1 MKQSGQYL
9 FLLFRLGV
17 LLIGLGLI
25 LLPTMAV
32 QAHANLVRSDPETG
46 AVLAQ
51 APQLVTLE
59 FSEPLDPSFSK
70 AKLADSNLV
79 IIAEGPGHIDSNNN
93 KVLQLDLPALSPGA
107 YSIIWQARSAVDGH
121 ITNGIVSFST
131 GAGTS
136 PASLLPPPG
145 VPDPTTT
152 RPPLADTLLRW
163 LSYAAAA
170 LATGSILFGVFV
182 WRPAYRAWETPDSL
196 SDQVAGYRLR
206 QLALLGI
213 TSLMAVSLVF
223 LLFQAWQASWGAF
236 QISYSQA
243 LIKLIE
249 PFSGW
254 IFWLRM
260 ALLGL
265 LAYMASRLSHP
276 GDKPNTTWWIAAS
289 QALTVLLTFSLQ
301 SHTAALDSPVAVAVD
316 WLHITAMAAWL
327 GGLLPL
333 FLLLRQT
340 ELPAHL
346 LVPRFSRV
354 ALISVITLGASG
366 LYSAFLH
373 VRTWQALESTI
384 YGQALSVKSILFA
397 LLICVGAINLL
408 VLSPRLRG
416 MGDSAIVWLRYTI
429 RTELAIGLLV
439 LAAVGL
445 MSGVSPALEALQARQ
460 RMGYIDGFKERG
472 THMDLW
478 VAPDRVGENEIAV
491 DLHGLPASDQG
502 SLPSVLLRIRPVDYD
517 LGITQVETKPLNQTR
532 YMVRGSFLSIAGK
545 WQIEVI
551 VRQAGSDDIRH
562 VFSLQVQPNPFAA
575 TLNNPVPATDASL
588 LSGKSF
594 YEQNCLP
601 CHGPQ
606 GKGDGP
612 AGLALRPPPADLTIH
627 TAPGVH
633 PDGQLFEWITNGY
646 PGSAMPAFS
655 KLLTEEQRW
664 NLVNYI
670 RTLARK

>member
-1 MKQSGQYL
+1 
-9 FLLFRLGV
+9 
-17 LLIGLGLI
+17 
-25 LLPTMAV
+25 MA
-32 QAHANLVRSDPETG
+32 
-46 AVLAQ
+46 
-51 APQLVTLE
+51 
-59 FSEPLDPSFSK
+59 
-70 AKLADSNLV
+70 
-79 IIAEGPGHIDSNNN
+79 
-93 KVLQLDLPALSPGA
+93 
-107 YSIIWQARSAVDGH
+107 
-121 ITNGIVSFST
+121 
-131 GAGTS
+131 
-136 PASLLPPPG
+136 
-145 VPDPTTT
+145 
-152 RPPLADTLLRW
+152 
-163 LSYAAAA
+163 
-170 LATGSILFGVFV
+170 
-182 WRPAYRAWETPDSL
+182 
-196 SDQVAGYRLR
+196 
-206 QLALLGI
+206 
-213 TSLMAVSLVF
+213 
-223 LLFQAWQASWGAF
+223 
-236 QISYSQA
+236 
-243 LIKLIE
+243 
-249 PFSGW
+249 
-254 IFWLRM
+254 
-260 ALLGL
+260 
-265 LAYMASRLSHP
+265 
-276 GDKPNTTWWIAAS
+276 TW
-289 QALTVLLTFSLQ
+289 V
-301 SHTAALDSPVAVAVD
+301 
-316 WLHITAMAAWL
+316 

-397 LLICVGAINLL
+397 LLICIGAINLL